1 MLVINERKCSY
12 VKECIKVVSKL
23 KWEDYIWM
31 CVIRE
36 FSMNMY
42 GMNYDYV
49 YLCTKL
55 QRVGICFGNGLIIV
69 DMYKKSFHMF

>member
-1 MLVINERKCSY
+1 
-12 VKECIKVVSKL
+12 
-23 KWEDYIWM
+23 M